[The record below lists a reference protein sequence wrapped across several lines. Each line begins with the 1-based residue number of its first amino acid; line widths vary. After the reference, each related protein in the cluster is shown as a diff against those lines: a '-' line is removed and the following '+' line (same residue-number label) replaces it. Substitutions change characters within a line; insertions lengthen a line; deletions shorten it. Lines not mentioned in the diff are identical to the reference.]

1 MKEYILFLCILFMPL
16 FCLPQNLLRGK
27 VIDAKSET
35 AIQGATL
42 KFKNNF
48 FLSDERGEFS
58 IEFNPTGKTSLII
71 NHVAYKEQIVTIDSL
86 LYVVI
91 KLEHFEN
98 TLPKVEVSKQADDI
112 IAKVIKNIPI
122 NYPQNPFIQDFALI
136 MRHNTEEK
144 GRNAFFYGKINS
156 VIRTNYT
163 GYLKSSMLPNVYLVS
178 NQINR
183 KVSTKNL
190 LDTTKYYNNWY
201 QPAVFDIVY
210 LRSLFLNSNERKH
223 YQFYLSRKLMWNNRL
238 TYNIEFNHKN
248 DQSLQGEVYIDSITY
263 AIVFA
268 NYTRTNIRQLF
279 FRTIKKATYTVS
291 YKLIGNKWFLDE
303 ASRDAGYALRE
314 KTTLNQTHKA
324 YKSVFIDTLNN
335 TTTNGLMLIDQWA
348 DVYNISTNNG
358 DSAFVNYKHHFEVL
372 EAKLQKPSL
381 FDDSLNKEKRES
393 GITKQFN
400 KIGKYLGSD
409 RVSIGFNLTRGQLS
423 FAGFQN
429 AISKQ
434 VSNSSEYLI
443 GSDFSFAFYKN
454 WALHFRTG
462 GNLGIGGV
470 NFYQNIVGASTKIK
484 KQKFTLQPIV
494 GFCINT
500 ISDNPSAI
508 VAKSNGWI
516 LGFSF
521 YPKRKRLLNP
531 YLSTLFYNEIYNNNS
546 LIEIGNRKIQFSL
559 GISMR

>member
-1 MKEYILFLCILFMPL
+1 MPL

-98 TLPKVEVSKQADDI
+98 TLPKVEVSKEADDI

-156 VIRTNYT
+156 VIRTNYN

-178 NQINR
+178 NQISR
-183 KVSTKNL
+183 TVSTKNL

-201 QPAVFDIVY
+201 QPAVLDIVY

-291 YKLIGNKWFLDE
+291 YKLLRNKWFLDE

-314 KTTLNQTHKA
+314 KTTLNESYKA

-335 TTTNGLMLIDQWA
+335 TSTNGLMFIDNWA
-348 DVYNISTNNG
+348 DAYNISKNNG
-358 DSAFVNYKHHFEVL
+358 DSAFINHQQQFEVL
-372 EAKLQKPSL
+372 EAKIQTPPL
-381 FDDSLNKEKRES
+381 FYDSLNKEKKES
-393 GITKQFN
+393 EITKQFN
-400 KIGKYLGSD
+400 KIGKYLSSD
-409 RVSIGFNLTRGQLS
+409 RVGIGFSLTRGQIS
-423 FAGFQN
+423 FAGLQN
-429 AISKQ
+429 AISRQ

-494 GFCINT
+494 GFCKNT

-559 GISMR
+559 GLSMR